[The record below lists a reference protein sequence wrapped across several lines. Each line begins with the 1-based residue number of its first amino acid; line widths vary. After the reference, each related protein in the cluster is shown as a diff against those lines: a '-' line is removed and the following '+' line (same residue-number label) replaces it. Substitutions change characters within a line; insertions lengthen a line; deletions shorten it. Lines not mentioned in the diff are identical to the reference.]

1 MQQAGRVFSHGALS
15 NPPANARPPSSPKF
29 IRAHN
34 ILARPPTRLASVLLL
49 QLLSNTSD
57 RSRISDRCDSRQNKT
72 HTFQKESKNIF
83 LPLCSQSA
91 QPFQSLATRAEAWQ
105 AIPGVSMWVM
115 TMVRRVYTLQ
125 FARRPP
131 HRGDESA
138 GKRIHRNRSSS
149 PERVRLFPRP
159 QKIRR
164 PATCRLL
171 NYALMKKSF
180 RMITLNRSSRKYAQG
195 TGSCRWI

>member
-1 MQQAGRVFSHGALS
+1 MACS
-15 NPPANARPPSSPKF
+15 
-29 IRAHN
+29 
-34 ILARPPTRLASVLLL
+34 PTRLASVLLL

-57 RSRISDRCDSRQNKT
+57 RSRISDCCDRRQNKT
-72 HTFQKESKNIF
+72 HTFQKESKNIV

-91 QPFQSLATRAEAWQ
+91 QPFQSLATRADAWQ

-164 PATCRLL
+164 PAT
-171 NYALMKKSF
+171 YS
-180 RMITLNRSSRKYAQG
+180 RSQTPELRPDEKVIQDDQFKQILPQICPGDWFMPLDLKDAYIHIQVAPIIDDS
-195 TGSCRWI
+195 